1 MYLCDMGIFTA
12 ILFSVIAAAAAGCD
26 GNVRARS
33 ATPTVPVEPA
43 RYSYR
48 VVASYPHLT
57 TSYTQGLQYV
67 DGVMWEGTGLNGKSR
82 LQKIDLETGAAD
94 IVAELPGTEFGEG
107 IALLG
112 DEIFQLTWTS
122 NVAHVYDRKTG
133 RRLRDVRYSG
143 EGWGLA
149 TDGERLYMSNGS
161 EYIHRIDPATFRREK
176 SIAVTLKGEPVRY
189 LNELEWIDGKI
200 WANVY
205 TTDCIVVIDPAT
217 GVVEGI
223 VDLQGLLPET
233 EITSE
238 TDVLNGIAYDAERNR
253 IFVTGK
259 NWSRIFEIETI
270 EL

>member
-1 MYLCDMGIFTA
+1 MKSFTA
-12 ILFSVIAAAAAGCD
+12 ILFSASLLFAAVGASSGCN
-26 GNVRARS
+26 GNTSRRS
-33 ATPTVPVEPA
+33 AAPMPVEPA

-48 VVASYPHLT
+48 IVASYPHLT

-67 DGVMWEGTGLNGKSR
+67 DGVMWESTGLNGKSR
-82 LQKIDLETGAAD
+82 LQKIDIETGAAD
-94 IVAELPGTEFGEG
+94 VVAELPDSEFGEG
-107 IALLG
+107 LAVLG

-122 NVAHVYDRKTG
+122 NIAHVYDRKTG
-133 RRLRDVRYSG
+133 RRLRNVRYSG

-161 EYIHRIDPATFRREK
+161 EYIYRVDPATFKREK
-176 SIAVTLKGEPVRY
+176 TITVTVKGEPVRY
-189 LNELEWIDGKI
+189 LNELEWIDGRI

-205 TTDCIVVIDPAT
+205 TTDCIVIIDPET
-217 GVVEGI
+217 GAVEGI

-238 TDVLNGIAYDAERNR
+238 TDVLNGIAYDAVNKR

-259 NWSRIFEIETI
+259 NWSRIFEIELV